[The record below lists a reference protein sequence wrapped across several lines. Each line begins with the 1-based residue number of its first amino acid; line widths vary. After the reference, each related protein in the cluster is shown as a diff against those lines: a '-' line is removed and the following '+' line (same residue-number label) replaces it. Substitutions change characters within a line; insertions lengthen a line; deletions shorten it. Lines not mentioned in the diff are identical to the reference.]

1 MTASITFTFE
11 TRDELDAT
19 LRALRAFLVQAT
31 VAASAAT
38 AGEPMPD
45 PEATADKP
53 KRGRPAKADQAE
65 PAKAEPA
72 KAEPQPEKTQKA
84 ALGDIVVA
92 IRSFILADKEGNMRK
107 LIPLMPEGKKSLDSL
122 DLEEAQ
128 RIALQLGLEVG

>member
-19 LRALRAFLVQAT
+19 LRAFLGQAT
-31 VAASAAT
+31 VAASAPT
-38 AGEPMPD
+38 
-45 PEATADKP
+45 ATADEPEKP

-65 PAKAEPA
+65 PQPETPTPA
-72 KAEPQPEKTQKA
+72 PEKTKKA
-84 ALGDIVVA
+84 ALGDIVGA
-92 IRSFILADKEGNMRK
+92 IRSFVLADKVGNMRK

-128 RIALQLGLEVG
+128 RIALNLGLEVD

>member
-1 MTASITFTFE
+1 MTATITFTFE

-19 LRALRAFLVQAT
+19 LRAFLGQAA

-38 AGEPMPD
+38 APT
-45 PEATADKP
+45 ATADEPEKP

-65 PAKAEPA
+65 QAGAPTPA
-72 KAEPQPEKTQKA
+72 PEKTKKA
-84 ALGDIVVA
+84 ALGDIVGA
-92 IRSFILADKEGNMRK
+92 IRSFVLADKVGNMRK

-128 RIALQLGLEVG
+128 RIALNLGLEVD

>member
-19 LRALRAFLVQAT
+19 LRAFLGQAT
-31 VAASAAT
+31 AAT
-38 AGEPMPD
+38 ATAPT
-45 PEATADKP
+45 ATADEPEKP

-65 PAKAEPA
+65 QVEPA
-72 KAEPQPEKTQKA
+72 KAEPTPEKTKKA
-84 ALGDIVVA
+84 ALGDIVGA
-92 IRSFILADKEGNMRK
+92 IRSFVLADKVGNMRK

>member
-19 LRALRAFLVQAT
+19 LRAFLGQPT
-31 VAASAAT
+31 VAASAPT
-38 AGEPMPD
+38 
-45 PEATADKP
+45 ATADEPEKP

-65 PAKAEPA
+65 PQPEAPA
-72 KAEPQPEKTQKA
+72 PAPEKTKKA
-84 ALGDIVVA
+84 ALGDIVGA
-92 IRSFILADKEGNMRK
+92 IRSFVLADKVGNMRK

-128 RIALQLGLEVG
+128 RIALNLGIEVG

>member
-19 LRALRAFLVQAT
+19 LRAFLGQAA
-31 VAASAAT
+31 VAASAPTAT
-38 AGEPMPD
+38 ADE
-45 PEATADKP
+45 PEAAADKP

-65 PAKAEPA
+65 PAQAEPA
-72 KAEPQPEKTQKA
+72 QAEPQPEKTKKA
-84 ALGDIVVA
+84 ALGDIVGA
-92 IRSFILADKEGNMRK
+92 IRSFVLADKVGNMRK

-128 RIALQLGLEVG
+128 RIALNLGLEVG

>member
-1 MTASITFTFE
+1 MTASITFMFE

-19 LRALRAFLVQAT
+19 LRAFLGQAT

-65 PAKAEPA
+65 PQPEATTPA
-72 KAEPQPEKTQKA
+72 PEKTKKA
-84 ALGDIVVA
+84 ALGDIVGA
-92 IRSFILADKEGNMRK
+92 IRSFVLADKVGNMRK
-107 LIPLMPEGKKSLDSL
+107 LIPLMPEGKKSLDAL

-128 RIALQLGLEVG
+128 RIVLGLGIEV